1 MPVESNTHGR
11 PEIVRFISRADTH
24 PRATKRRKARRN
36 DAQLS
41 VTGDGSFR
49 MVVARRARSV
59 ESTGWKYSHGP
70 PRASRRRPTFFDGP
84 LHRST
89 PQKAVRR
96 PEVHDF
102 RRPVLGEGVQVD
114 VGQV

>member
-11 PEIVRFISRADTH
+11 PEIVRFISRADTL
-24 PRATKRRKARRN
+24 PRVTKRRKARRN

-41 VTGDGSFR
+41 VTGDGRFR
-49 MVVARRARSV
+49 MVVTRRARSV

-70 PRASRRRPTFFDGP
+70 PRASRRRLTFFDNP
-84 LHRST
+84 LHRPT
-89 PQKAVRR
+89 GEEAIRR

-102 RRPVLGEGVQVD
+102 
-114 VGQV
+114 